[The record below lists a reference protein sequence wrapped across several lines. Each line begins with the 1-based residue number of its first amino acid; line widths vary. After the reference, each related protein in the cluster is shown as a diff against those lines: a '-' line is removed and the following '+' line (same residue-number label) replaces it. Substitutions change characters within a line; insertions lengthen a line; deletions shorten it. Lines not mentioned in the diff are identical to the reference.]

1 MKKYFCFLFFVLL
14 YLTSCT
20 NSAGDGMNL
29 TDCTEYSVADDSAE
43 NYKTDDAPSAD
54 ELSANLTFKNE
65 SPYRIKIFKDSFREN
80 ELCVINAGVTKAVY
94 ETVSLSDVVYY
105 ITYYIKLSNDF
116 AIPYSSNDCFVILP
130 FRKNKIQSLRIYSP
144 DKIDIQDCYMI
155 IENESKKEIIFKHG
169 NSELIP
175 LGNNGE
181 IINQSSI
188 IMSGEKGL
196 YKISSINFDAISKYS
211 LTTINDTAF
220 SLADKILSFI
230 PGSVYK
236 IVLKDESN
244 GGQVCSLMALSSFDK
259 ILNDG
264 GLEETTYITVS
275 YQTNFSSKISPK
287 KIQIGTGLTSAQLPF
302 LFRSGY
308 TFAGWFL
315 GNEKISNGYI
325 AMKDLSLSAKW
336 DFTYYTSS
344 TLNQINLSNLEGQ
357 YCLHIKG
364 QITEGD
370 LGIIADKI
378 RVSNNSIT
386 LDLSKATG
394 LPEIKCNGISEYNSK
409 FSSCYYLKAIILP
422 DTLQRLGNYAFTYC
436 RYLEEIEIPEGTLTV
451 GDLAFYQCNNLSS
464 VTIPKTV
471 TSIGYGAFSYCS
483 KLNSINYRGTKA
495 QWNLISKN
503 NWLENAY
510 IRRVVCSDGVIELN

>member
-1 MKKYFCFLFFVLL
+1 MKKYFCFILFVLL

-20 NSAGDGMNL
+20 NSAGNGMNL
-29 TDCTEYSVADDSAE
+29 TDCTDSSVEDDSVE
-43 NYKTDDAPSAD
+43 EEKTDDVPSTG

-80 ELCVINAGVTKAVY
+80 ELCDINATETKAVY
-94 ETVSLSDVVYY
+94 EAEPSSDVVYY
-105 ITYYIKLSNDF
+105 ITYYIKLDNDF
-116 AIPYSSNDCFVILP
+116 AIPYFSNDCFVILP
-130 FRKNKIQSLRIYSP
+130 FRKNKIQSIRVYSP

-175 LGNNGE
+175 LGNKGE
-181 IINQSSI
+181 SINQSSI
-188 IMSGEKGL
+188 IMPDEKGL

-211 LTTINDTAF
+211 LTTINGAAF
-220 SLADKILSFI
+220 NLADKILSFI

-236 IVLKDESN
+236 IVLKDKSN
-244 GGQVCSLMALSSFDK
+244 GELDCSLKALAPFDK
-259 ILNDG
+259 ILIDG
-264 GLEETTYITVS
+264 GLEETTYITIS

-287 KIQIGTGLTSAQLPF
+287 KIQIGTDLTSAQLPF

-386 LDLSKATG
+386 LDLSKAAG
-394 LPEIKCNGISEYNSK
+394 LLEIKCNGISEYNSK

-436 RYLEEIEIPEGTLTV
+436 RYLEEIEIPEGTVTV

-495 QWNLISKN
+495 QWNLIEKN